1 MSIVR
6 QLYRLQE
13 VDLELES
20 NEQALA
26 KVIGQIGENQAVVT
40 ARSELTRRHQ
50 RLEEVSRQQRSAE
63 WEIDDFTTK
72 QAALEGKLYSGRIKN
87 PKELA
92 NLQHEVDGLK
102 AKHNRAED
110 KLLEMME
117 QVSEGEARL
126 AAMGSELERL
136 EVEWQSGQQQLAA
149 EAERHKAI
157 IADLGQRRQLLLD
170 SIDSAAVSLYNE
182 VKRQKGRAV
191 VKVER
196 GTCRGCG
203 ISLSTAQLQ
212 QARGDQL
219 VQCGNCG
226 RILFLVRADKRK
238 G

>member
-1 MSIVR
+1 MGIAG
-6 QLYRLQE
+6 QLYQLQE

-26 KVIGQIGENQAVVT
+26 KVIGQIGENQAVIT
-40 ARSELTRRHQ
+40 ARSEFTRQQQ
-50 RLEEVSRQQRSAE
+50 RLEEASRQQHSAE
-63 WEIDDFTTK
+63 WEIDDLTTK
-72 QAALEGKLYSGRIKN
+72 QVALEEKLYSGRITN

-102 AKHNRAED
+102 AKRNRAED

-117 QVSEGEARL
+117 QVSEGEARVV
-126 AAMGSELERL
+126 AMGGELKIL
-136 EVEWQSGQQQLAA
+136 EAEWQSGQQQLAA
-149 EAERHKAI
+149 EAERHKAV
-157 IADLGQRRQLLLD
+157 IADFKQRRQLQLD
-170 SIDSAAVSLYNE
+170 SIDSSAVSVYDE
-182 VKRQKGRAV
+182 VKRQKGRVV

-196 GTCRGCG
+196 GICRGCG

-212 QARGDQL
+212 QARGDRL

-226 RILFLVRADKRK
+226 RILFLVQADKRK